1 MAQPAVDNTSS
12 RFLMAY
18 AQLLAICPLALVLAC
33 VRDDPV
39 LALGST
45 LLGGAVAMAIM
56 AWFNARALTAATDTT
71 DTTETRL
78 LGVLYRAELGKL
90 LLAALV
96 LGLMFKYGDMLDR
109 FSILL
114 AFIVAWLVGS
124 IAAARAGLQHAH

>member
-1 MAQPAVDNTSS
+1 
-12 RFLMAY
+12 MAY

>member
-1 MAQPAVDNTSS
+1 M
-12 RFLMAY
+12 
-18 AQLLAICPLALVLAC
+18 
-33 VRDDPV
+33 
-39 LALGST
+39 
-45 LLGGAVAMAIM
+45 GGAVAMAIM

-71 DTTETRL
+71 EARL